1 VGQLSE
7 VLFMAAMPF
16 FIVRLGVKN
25 MLAIGMLAWVA
36 RYFLFG
42 TLAFPLIVVGL
53 ILHGVCYDFFFVAS
67 QIYVDSRV
75 SGEQRARA
83 QSFIAFVTF
92 GLGMFVGSYVGGIVV
107 DTYPPLVQVPV
118 TVSSADGKSDTKP
131 QTLPAWDASGKSGF
145 ASALGLKPEATLALD
160 QLPEELVDE
169 AADKSSKTVVTK
181 ADLEKVFAA
190 IDTDGNKQV
199 SRAEWVVAR
208 QRQWP
213 MIWLCPALMAAV
225 TCALFWVGFKN
236 PEKLATPV
244 AE

>member
-1 VGQLSE
+1 MLGDPSFLVFTVASFLICIPLSLYYSFANLFLQELEAPAPTALQTVGQLSE

-42 TLAFPLIVVGL
+42 TLAFPLIVFGL

-107 DTYPPLVQVPV
+107 DTYPLWCRSPLR
-118 TVSSADGKSDTKP
+118 
-131 QTLPAWDASGKSGF
+131 
-145 ASALGLKPEATLALD
+145 
-160 QLPEELVDE
+160 
-169 AADKSSKTVVTK
+169 
-181 ADLEKVFAA
+181 
-190 IDTDGNKQV
+190 
-199 SRAEWVVAR
+199 SRA
-208 QRQWP
+208 P
-213 MIWLCPALMAAV
+213 MANRKPSLKHCPRGTRAASPALFPRWDSNRRRPGPRSTA
-225 TCALFWVGFKN
+225 
-236 PEKLATPV
+236 
-244 AE
+244 